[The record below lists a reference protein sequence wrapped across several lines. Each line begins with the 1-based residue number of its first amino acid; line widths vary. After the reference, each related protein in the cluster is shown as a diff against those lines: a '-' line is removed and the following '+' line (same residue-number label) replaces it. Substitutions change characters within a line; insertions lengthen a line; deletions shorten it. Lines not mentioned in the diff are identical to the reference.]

1 MNGTNSPTAT
11 AIADLLTQVI
21 TGMNDM
27 LPADEQLPAGPD
39 VVLMG
44 EGGVLDSLGIANFL
58 VALEEAMEERFGRAL
73 SLSDNDLTD
82 LFAGPPVTPTT
93 LAKHLA
99 DRMAG

>member
-1 MNGTNSPTAT
+1 MNGTATPTTT
-11 AIADLLTQVI
+11 AIAELLTQVI
-21 TGMNDM
+21 TGMNDL
-27 LPADEQLPAGPD
+27 LPNDEQVPTGAD

-58 VALEEAMEERFGRAL
+58 VALEEAMEERFGRTL
-73 SLSDNDLTD
+73 SLSDNDLTE